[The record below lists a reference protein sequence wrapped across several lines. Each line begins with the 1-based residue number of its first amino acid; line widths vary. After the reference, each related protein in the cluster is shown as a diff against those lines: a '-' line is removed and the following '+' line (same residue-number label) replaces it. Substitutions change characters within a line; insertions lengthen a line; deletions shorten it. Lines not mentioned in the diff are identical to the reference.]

1 MKIVVK
7 GLSENKSIILYI
19 YNSNKKDVT
28 VQAQDCSIN
37 GFMVDPY
44 FSCDVV
50 SGKHAI
56 TTISFSSSEL
66 EENEIETIETVELS
80 FHIFDMETWDTI
92 VDTAPITI
100 NFEK

>member
-1 MKIVVK
+1 
-7 GLSENKSIILYI
+7 
-19 YNSNKKDVT
+19 
-28 VQAQDCSIN
+28 
-37 GFMVDPY
+37 MVDPY

-80 FHIFDMETWDTI
+80 FHIYDMETLNLLI
-92 VDTAPITI
+92 R
-100 NFEK
+100 

>member
-1 MKIVVK
+1 MQIVVK
-7 GLSENKSIILYI
+7 GLSENKTIILYI

-28 VQAQDCSIN
+28 VQARDCSIN

-44 FSCDVV
+44 FSRDVV